1 MRLLPSALLDTCY
14 SFSGYFKLLGFAV
27 RNANSLHLRPVRVV
41 FNRQVYFT
49 AIEALKTTALLSLLC
64 GALVATQITALT
76 GNNSELVVNIL
87 TWTIVRELGP
97 LVTAIIIIS
106 RSSAAI
112 ASELALMRIHGEIQS
127 ISFMGIPSNNYLLVP
142 RIFGVAL
149 SVAALNIYFQAIAI
163 GGGLFVSSIFQ
174 HISFW
179 EHLNKFFDMIRPLD
193 FLLSSIKGLLY
204 GIVISASACYHGIN
218 VSHSITEVPKATTR
232 AVTHGIL
239 AIFLLDAV
247 FAYINYLV
255 DYL

>member
-1 MRLLPSALLDTCY
+1 MRSLPPAFQDTCS
-14 SFSGYFKLLGFAV
+14 SFSGYLKLLAYAA
-27 RNANSLHLRPVRVV
+27 RNANSLRLSPVRTV

-49 AIEALKTTALLSLLC
+49 AIEALKTTALLALLC

-87 TWTIVRELGP
+87 AWTIVRELGP
-97 LVTAIIIIS
+97 LVTAIIIIA

-127 ISFMGIPSNNYLLVP
+127 IGFMGIPHNSYLLVP

-149 SVAALNIYFQAIAI
+149 SVAALNIYFQVIAI

-179 EHLNKFFDMIRPLD
+179 EHLNKFFDTIRLLD
-193 FLLSSIKGLLY
+193 FLLSLIKGVFY
-204 GIVISASACYHGIN
+204 GVIISASACYHGMN

-247 FAYINYLV
+247 FAYINYLL
-255 DYL
+255 Y

>member
-1 MRLLPSALLDTCY
+1 MRLLPPAFLATC
-14 SFSGYFKLLGFAV
+14 SSIDGHLKLLVFAL
-27 RNANSLHLRPVRVV
+27 RNANSLHLRPVRTI

-49 AIEALKTTALLSLLC
+49 AIEALKTTSLLALLS
-64 GALVATQITALT
+64 GALVATQIAALT

-87 TWTIVRELGP
+87 AWTIVRELGP
-97 LVTAIIIIS
+97 LVTAIIIVA

-127 ISFMGIPSNNYLLVP
+127 IGFMGISHNNYLLVP
-142 RIFGVAL
+142 RIFGVSL
-149 SVAALNIYFQAIAI
+149 SVAALNIYFQVIAI
-163 GGGLFVSSIFQ
+163 GGGLFVSAMFQ

-179 EHLNKFFDMIRPLD
+179 EHLNKFFDMIRLFD
-193 FLLSSIKGLLY
+193 FLLSLIKGLLY
-204 GIVISASACYHGIN
+204 GIVISASACYHGMN

-247 FAYINYLV
+247 FAYINFMVY
-255 DYL
+255 

>member
-1 MRLLPSALLDTCY
+1 MRSIPLAFLDTCH
-14 SFSGYFKLLGFAV
+14 SFNGYLKLLVYAA
-27 RNANSLHLRPVRVV
+27 RNANSLRLRPVRTV

-49 AIEALKTTALLSLLC
+49 AIEALKTTALLALLC

-87 TWTIVRELGP
+87 AWTIVRELGP
-97 LVTAIIIIS
+97 LVTAIIIIA

-127 ISFMGIPSNNYLLVP
+127 IGFMGIPHNSYLLVP

-149 SVAALNIYFQAIAI
+149 SVAALNIYFQVIAI
-163 GGGLFVSSIFQ
+163 GGGLFISSIFQ

-179 EHLNKFFDMIRPLD
+179 EHLNKFFDIIRLLD
-193 FLLSSIKGLLY
+193 FFLSLIKGVLY
-204 GIVISASACYHGIN
+204 GVVISASACYHGMN

-239 AIFLLDAV
+239 AIFLFDAI
-247 FAYINYLV
+247 FAYVNFLV
-255 DYL
+255 Y

>member
-1 MRLLPSALLDTCY
+1 MRSLPSAIQGTCD
-14 SFSGYFKLLGFAV
+14 SFSGYFKLLAYSV
-27 RNANSLHLRPVRVV
+27 RNANALRLMPVRIV

-49 AIEALKTTALLSLLC
+49 AIEALKTTALLALLC
-64 GALVATQITALT
+64 GALVTTQITALT

-87 TWTIVRELGP
+87 SWTIVRELGP
-97 LVTAIIIIS
+97 LVTAIIIVA

-112 ASELALMRIHGEIQS
+112 ASELALMRIHGEIES
-127 ISFMGIPSNNYLLVP
+127 IGFMGIPSNSYLLVP

-149 SVAALNIYFQAIAI
+149 SVAALNVYFQAIAI

-179 EHLNKFFDMIRPLD
+179 EHLNKFFDMIRLFD
-193 FLLSSIKGLLY
+193 FLLSLVKGLTY
-204 GIVISASACYHGIN
+204 GVVISASACYHGMN

-232 AVTHGIL
+232 AVTHGML
-239 AIFLLDAV
+239 AIFMLDAV

-255 DYL
+255 Y